1 MRTGC
6 GLRTVVKILEV
17 FSEVLGENFGK
28 SPCYNTEENWIKKLG
43 LSVYQDDQPCK
54 GKKFAMVMD
63 ESIAING
70 QKLLLALAIPS
81 EHQDRPVKHEDV
93 TVLNMTV
100 GANFKG
106 EDIENK
112 ISEVTI
118 SAGSEPQYVI
128 SDNAHNLVRGIL
140 DSGYVHY
147 ADISHSM
154 GVILK
159 KVYEKQP
166 DFVELTTLLGK
177 KRLQYHLTNKAY
189 LLPPNMRTIARFMNM
204 SEWVIWGNSM
214 LACYNKLPKEMQ
226 EAYAFIND
234 YEALLQELMDAL
246 DAIRHIEHICK
257 NKGFSCKTSKECQ
270 SYIVAHVI
278 GNAYPR
284 QAHLGLKMLEYFRK
298 EEAQLT
304 EDMNICISSD
314 IIESTFGIYKSKKSP
329 NKLYGITPFALMIP
343 LYPKVVNESVT
354 KTFNFKERL
363 VNVKLKDIDAWTTEH
378 LSKNWVTERTKTL
391 KQVS

>member
-1 MRTGC
+1 MFLSIC
-6 GLRTVVKILEV
+6 VLAVAFRTVVKILEV
-17 FSEVLGENFGK
+17 FSE
-28 SPCYNTEENWIKKLG
+28 
-43 LSVYQDDQPCK
+43 
-54 GKKFAMVMD
+54 
-63 ESIAING
+63 
-70 QKLLLALAIPS
+70 KLLLALAIPS
-81 EHQDRPVKHEDV
+81 EHQDLPVKHEDV

-234 YEALLQELMDAL
+234 YESLLQELMDAL

>member
-17 FSEVLGENFGK
+17 FSEVLDKNFGK
-28 SPCYNTEENWIKKLG
+28 SPCYNTVENWIKKLG

-234 YEALLQELMDAL
+234 YESLLQELMDAL